1 MIKHSDKSN
10 LRKRLI
16 EFTRWQGSHVGRC
29 SDRLRCTYRQEAQR
43 QGNTRSSPPGST
55 VRFAL
60 PGERACPQLRFLYTS
75 VSIIRII
82 PHRHNQ
88 RHLPGGSRF
97 FAKLTI
103 NTSHHIRIFLR
114 PCICTLPPNTGLT
127 LPRWF
132 LTRQLPGSGCGAFL
146 VVFLWADLLY
156 LSPYHWQRLSS
167 WVVNGV
173 CGNSAREP
181 NSNLESSN
189 HKHTCYLFV
198 VRYEHA
204 CTHAFW

>member
-16 EFTRWQGSHVGRC
+16 EFTRWRGSHVGRC

-127 LPRWF
+127 LPLWF
-132 LTRQLPGSGCGAFL
+132 LTRQLPGSAVEPSSWFFCGQICCAFL
-146 VVFLWADLLY
+146 LCCIY
-156 LSPYHWQRLSS
+156 PLSLATAFKLGGQWCVWQFSTGAQFQS
-167 WVVNGV
+167 
-173 CGNSAREP
+173 
-181 NSNLESSN
+181 
-189 HKHTCYLFV
+189 
-198 VRYEHA
+198 
-204 CTHAFW
+204 